1 MLVSY
6 RTAEGERWTAGLV
19 RGDAVVD
26 VGAALGRVAPFG
38 VKQLLEEGL
47 LAEAL
52 AIDAVE
58 SRALR
63 EIELGPPVPD
73 PDKIICIGMNYA
85 AHAEEAAMEKPS
97 APVLFAKFRNCLVG
111 PNGAVRLPRASTQID
126 YEGELAVIMG
136 RRCSAVGRGQA
147 LDYVA
152 GYAVVND
159 VSARDLQLGVSQWTA
174 GKAIDT
180 FAPMGPGLVPA
191 AEVGDP
197 AALTVRTFVN
207 GELVQEAPTSLM
219 LFDVPTLIAY
229 ISDLITLEPGDI
241 IATGTPDGVGW
252 ARDPQRFLRDGDIV
266 DVEIERIGRI
276 SNRFAA

>member
-1 MLVSY
+1 
-6 RTAEGERWTAGLV
+6 
-19 RGDAVVD
+19 VD
-26 VGAALGRVAPFG
+26 VAAALGRVAPFG
-38 VKQLLEEGL
+38 IKQLLEEGL

-85 AHAEEAAMEKPS
+85 AHADEAAMEKPS

-111 PNGAVRLPRASTQID
+111 PKGVVRLPRASTQID

-136 RRCSAVGRGQA
+136 RRCSGVGRGQA

-252 ARDPQRFLRDGDIV
+252 ARDPQRFLGDGDVV
-266 DVEIERIGRI
+266 DVEVERIGRI
-276 SNRFAA
+276 SNRFAV